1 MIKEK
6 ADKDSSQSGASSEET
21 SKGKV
26 SLVGAGPGDPDLLT
40 RRAWKRLRTAD
51 VVLYDSLTTND
62 LIDEIPENTEKV
74 DVGKRQP
81 DPMTQEQINE
91 LMKNKAEKG
100 EHVVR
105 LKSGDPTVFGRGGEE
120 TEHLAEHE
128 IEFETVAGISSVL
141 AAATESGIPLTHRDY
156 SSNLMIVTGHQASE
170 KRGSTVDWEA
180 VADTVIAGG
189 TVIILMGV
197 AKLPEIVQALQDYG
211 VSKETPAGMVE
222 KATWD
227 SEQVITG
234 TLETIVSKR
243 DKQNIE
249 PPAVT
254 IVGSVVNIRDS
265 VSDYLIK

>member
-1 MIKEK
+1 MV
-6 ADKDSSQSGASSEET
+6 KDRANRDGSQSKSSTEET
-21 SKGKV
+21 SEGKV

-40 RRAWKRLRTAD
+40 RQAWNRLQIAD

-62 LIDEIPENTEKV
+62 LIDEIPESTKKV
-74 DVGKRQP
+74 NVGKRQP
-81 DPMTQEQINE
+81 DPMTQEEINE
-91 LMKNKAEKG
+91 LIKNKAEKG
-100 EHVVR
+100 KHVVR

-120 TEHLAEHE
+120 AEHLAEHR

-141 AAATESGIPLTHRDY
+141 AAATESGIPLTHRDH
-156 SSNLMIVTGHQASE
+156 SSSLMIVTGHQASE
-170 KRGSTVDWEA
+170 KDENAVDWKA

-189 TVIILMGV
+189 TIIILMGV
-197 AKLPEIVQALQDYG
+197 GKLPEIVRALQNHG

-227 SEQVITG
+227 NEQIITG
-234 TLETIVSKR
+234 TLETIVGKR

-254 IVGSVVNIRDS
+254 IVGNVVNIRDS
-265 VSDYLIK
+265 VSDYLIR